1 MTDVLPLESVDPP
14 GEPAAP
20 APEPARRARRGPR
33 FTHLTAR
40 VVVLIAAGLVAF
52 NYSLTTL
59 VRALGVDSP
68 LAYLGLIPFIAV
80 GICWYTARPTAG
92 EPEVH
97 DRYLDRIIGIPLVVV
112 PLLVLLVLPAQLST
126 YFWMWRIDLLMLPLF
141 VAGSIALLLGT
152 RTLLRMRVG
161 VMWLFAAW
169 PVPYQF
175 VIQHGMEPFTNLTI
189 KALRSTAGVVSSA
202 AYRPGGDG
210 AFVVDG
216 PGSPFT
222 VVVASACSGA
232 NSLVGFL
239 IVAGATAMLSR
250 GTRRA
255 KIIWV
260 ATGSALVWSFNVAR
274 ILVIFFVGDVWGER
288 TAIDGFHPYIG
299 LVFFSIAVTT
309 MMLVA
314 PRFGVRLGGRRRGNV
329 SLGDSVE
336 RGASRWMV
344 AGSVVLVL
352 ACLVGFLDNQ
362 LKVVD
367 PVAGALGAPRLGTFE
382 QTATELD
389 GFEGRKIDH
398 FDWTERF
405 FGSDSDWT
413 RYEFDGPGTIDLAAT
428 IPVIADVVTTSDVQ
442 AFNDFGVEA
451 CYKFHGYEVAD
462 DHRVDLGSGVTGNLL
477 TWKDPSSPITWA
489 TVYWHWP
496 VSTPDGVRYQ
506 RIVLMF
512 NTSTGAQVAAPQ
524 PSNHLA
530 SSLGIS
536 IDALLN
542 DVGTSADGSAT
553 DERTQLFLIS
563 FAQRMVEESAAK
575 SAELGIEQGSGR

>member
-1 MTDVLPLESVDPP
+1 MTDTLPLDPVVDAPGVSDPP
-14 GEPAAP
+14 RLQRHPL
-20 APEPARRARRGPR
+20 ARVA

-40 VVVLIAAGLVAF
+40 VIVLVAAGVVAF

-80 GICWYTARPTAG
+80 GICCYTARPAAG

-97 DRYLDRIIGIPLVVV
+97 DRYLDRIIGVPLVIV
-112 PLLVLLVLPAQLST
+112 PLLVLLVLPTQLST

-141 VAGSIALLLGT
+141 VAGAIALVLGA
-152 RTLLRMRVG
+152 RTLIRMRIG
-161 VMWLFAAW
+161 VLWLFAAW

-189 KALRSTAGVVSSA
+189 RALRRTAGIFGSA
-202 AYRPGGDG
+202 SYRPGGDG
-210 AFVVDG
+210 AFLVHG
-216 PGSPFT
+216 PAEPFT

-250 GTRRA
+250 GTRRS
-255 KIIWV
+255 KLIWV
-260 ATGSALVWSFNVAR
+260 ATGSALVWTFNVIR
-274 ILVIFFVGDVWGER
+274 ILVIFWVGDVWGER

-299 LVFFSIAVTT
+299 LVFFSVAVTA
-309 MMLVA
+309 MMLLA
-314 PRFGVRLGGRRRGNV
+314 PRFGVRLGGRRHSTVALR
-329 SLGDSVE
+329 DSVE
-336 RGASRWMV
+336 RGASKWMV

-352 ACLVGFLDNQ
+352 GALIGVLDNQ

-367 PVAGALGAPRLGTFE
+367 PVAGALGAPRLGSFAE
-382 QTATELD
+382 TATQMD
-389 GFEGRKIDH
+389 GFEGRRIDH

-413 RYEFDGPGTIDLAAT
+413 RYEFDGPGTISLAAS
-428 IPVIADVVTTSDVQ
+428 IPIIADVVTTSDVQ
-442 AFNDFGVEA
+442 TFNDFGVEA
-451 CYKFHGYEVAD
+451 CYKFHGYEVAGD
-462 DHRVDLGSGVTGNLL
+462 RRVDLGNGVTGNLL
-477 TWKDPSSPITWA
+477 TWKDPDSPITWT

-512 NTSTGAQVAAPQ
+512 NTSTGAQVAAPT
-524 PSNHLA
+524 PSQHLA

-542 DVGTSADGSAT
+542 DVGSSADGSAA
-553 DERTQLFLIS
+553 DERTQVFLVA
-563 FAQRMVEESAAK
+563 FAQQMVHDSAAR
-575 SAELGIEQGSGR
+575 SAELAGPEGVDR